1 MLHTPLCRSIRK
13 GDNSIL
19 FKGAA
24 LDFKIFNP
32 SVRLSYLEI
41 EAAIVKGHFSP
52 DFRAEGEKGPALQI
66 LLHSLVWGLGVHI
79 DEKRRKIF
87 SLLLH
92 SNKVKKG
99 GAGGI
104 LSSLQI
110 DFASWNEK
118 LPAAPCILHMAL
130 HFPSFH

>member
-1 MLHTPLCRSIRK
+1 M
-13 GDNSIL
+13 
-19 FKGAA
+19 
-24 LDFKIFNP
+24 
-32 SVRLSYLEI
+32 
-41 EAAIVKGHFSP
+41 KGHFSP
-52 DFRAEGEKGPALQI
+52 DFRAEGEKGTALQM
-66 LLHSLVWGLGVHI
+66 LLYSLVWGLGVHI
-79 DEKRRKIF
+79 DEQRRKIF

-110 DFASWNEK
+110 DFTSWNEK
-118 LPAAPCILHMAL
+118 LPTAPCILHMAL